1 MIDFPN
7 NNDADY
13 RFQINDPE
21 RFKKTYE
28 SCQIILKDYPK
39 ELEKYKK
46 EFIVNIVASFINL
59 GCFGAGWLPF
69 GWFIGIGIYLLL
81 GIFFGCWQIKRR
93 EKLLK
98 EANYVKEKLDF
109 IISYNSSPLKGDE
122 WKGARNPWNP
132 FL

>member
-59 GCFGAGWLPF
+59 GCFGAGVSPHLWPLATS
-69 GWFIGIGIYLLL
+69 IGGRA
-81 GIFFGCWQIKRR
+81 G
-93 EKLLK
+93 
-98 EANYVKEKLDF
+98 
-109 IISYNSSPLKGDE
+109 
-122 WKGARNPWNP
+122 GA
-132 FL
+132 